1 MLGTYYTFPELLL
14 WIPFVTGLITF
25 FIKRNTSVRA
35 WALFS
40 SLATLAVSV
49 ISLWYSDTANH
60 SEYFL
65 YNNVSYFWL
74 PYIGSSFSVG
84 LDGMG
89 HLLTFL
95 TAFSFPLIFAV
106 TYKTEYKNANSFYG
120 LMLLMQAGLMGVFIA
135 MDALVFYF
143 FWELALIPAYF
154 LCSRWGGE
162 RRIQATFKFFIY
174 TFAGSLL
181 MLIGIIFIYLQT
193 PAVTTSSDHSFAIRA
208 FYSAAIPSS
217 QQNWLFWLFFA
228 AFAVKMPIFPFHT
241 WQPDTYEQ
249 SPYSTT
255 MVLSG
260 VMVKMGVFAILRW
273 LLPILPDAAAKFDHI
288 VMTLCIIG
296 IIYASCI
303 ALLQNDLK
311 RFVAWS
317 SIAHI
322 GLMGAAI
329 FAQNSSGL
337 QGVMLE
343 MLNHGINIIA
353 LWMVVDIIDK
363 KTGVRKLSDL
373 GGLATKSPALA
384 IFFVIIALANIAL
397 PLTNAFVSEF
407 LMFNG
412 VFEFNKWYAAFACI
426 GIILSA
432 VYMLNVVQKIFFG
445 NATIFNANENAIV
458 LSTGQKI
465 VLSVIVISILFLGIY
480 PQPVFH
486 LTNGTV
492 TDMLQRLSMAGK

>member
-14 WIPFVTGLITF
+14 WIPLVTGLITF
-25 FIKRNTSVRA
+25 FIKNNTSVKA

-49 ISLWYSDTANH
+49 ISLYYSDVTKH

-65 YNNVSYFWL
+65 YNNVSYVWL
-74 PYIGSSFSVG
+74 PYLGSSFSVG

-95 TAFSFPLIFAV
+95 TAFTFPLIFAA
-106 TYKTEYKNANSFYG
+106 TYKTEYKNSNAFYG
-120 LMLLMQAGLMGVFIA
+120 LMLLTQAGLMGVFVA

-143 FWELALIPAYF
+143 FWELALIPVYF
-154 LCSRWGGE
+154 ICSRWGGE
-162 RRIQATFKFFIY
+162 KRIQATFKFFIY

-181 MLIGIIFIYLQT
+181 MLIGIIYVYLQT
-193 PAVTTSSDHSFAIRA
+193 PALSAFSEHSFSLRA
-208 FYSAAIPSS
+208 FYSTALLPS

-228 AFAVKMPIFPFHT
+228 AFAIKMPIFPLHT

-249 SPYSTT
+249 APYSTV

-260 VMVKMGVFAILRW
+260 IMVKMGVFAMIRW
-273 LLPILPDAAAKFDHI
+273 LLPVFPSAVAKFDHI
-288 VMTLCIIG
+288 VMTLCVIG

-329 FAQNSSGL
+329 FSHNSSGL
-337 QGVMLE
+337 KGVILE

-353 LWMVVDIIDK
+353 LWVAVDIIDK
-363 KTGVRKLSDL
+363 KTGVRKISEL
-373 GGLATKSPALA
+373 GGLAVKSPALA

-412 VFEFNKWYAAFACI
+412 VFQFNKWFGAFACI

-432 VYMLNVVQKIFFG
+432 VYMLNMVQKVFFG
-445 NATIFNANENAIV
+445 EPNTLTENAIV
-458 LSTGQKI
+458 LSAGQKV
-465 VLSVIVISILFLGIY
+465 VLSIIVISILALGIY

-486 LTNGTV
+486 LTQDTV
-492 TDMLQRLSMAGK
+492 TDILQRF